1 MQYAKLIKHPLPPVK
16 PEYIEYS
23 NNNSQPYDNY
33 IYHAE
38 VLEGVLAVTILSYSK
53 RKKIE
58 IDSRHFY
65 DGEKYATQRVSDN
78 KRLSGALPHYVT
90 YNGKSMDNADEIIDA
105 YVKDAVNG
113 DVYKKCGA
121 VEGITTLHYVEQ
133 NMLAEALKLRHKKIT
148 DKVDQRMEALAEKP
162 PQEFYNWA
170 EDWVL
175 KDARYF
181 FYSYKK
187 GKTQRG
193 YCSHCETI
201 FEAADVKHNSKICC
215 PNCGSLL
222 TCKALGKSSRRI
234 DDCAGAS
241 YIEEITENGV
251 PTLVERIFTVKQ
263 RIEGHH
269 KGIENIQKTISYNEI
284 RRQFFNANT
293 LEVKPDGK
301 KQSYYAYGYFR
312 KKGNL
317 RWCGYEDCYGA
328 DAYIEPKIF
337 PKNIDSI
344 FKNSKVPK
352 IQNIEGSAITPWCT
366 VRFKY
371 LVRDLICIPA
381 LENFAKLG
389 FHKLL
394 QNIADDY
401 DFTGHSYYASSDIQ
415 RNIKK
420 GCKTVYETLGIPK
433 DTMNRL
439 GDIGIND
446 YLLYKY
452 LEHIA
457 SIKIE
462 TFMRYSRLGV
472 SESRNSYVV
481 LYVLRNYEITAEK
494 FIGYLEKQCRLVK
507 KNVGII
513 LNTYLDYLSMAKDLR
528 LPKTESVLFP
538 KNVNVEHD
546 RLVKIKS
553 DRKYKKQDAMLKKRV
568 KILEALSY
576 ETDEFLIR
584 PLRNSSEFLKE
595 SSVLNHCVKT
605 YIDRCANGK
614 TNIFGIR
621 KINEPEIPF
630 FTLQLSNDGLIVQN
644 LGKNN
649 CQPPKEVKDFVNQW
663 AKKVIA
669 KNKKKF
675 IEAANS
681 KPQKVRATA

>member
-38 VLEGVLAVTILSYSK
+38 VLEGVLAVTIMSYSK
-53 RKKIE
+53 HKKIE

-78 KRLSGALPHYVT
+78 KRLSGALPYYVT
-90 YNGKSMDNADEIIDA
+90 YGKGVDNADEIIDA

-121 VEGITTLHYVEQ
+121 VEGITTLYYVEQ
-133 NMLAEALKLRHKKIT
+133 NMLEDALKLRHKKIT

-170 EDWVL
+170 EEWVL

-187 GKTQRG
+187 GKTQKG
-193 YCSHCETI
+193 YCSHCGAI

-215 PNCGSLL
+215 PSCGSLL
-222 TCKALGKSSRRI
+222 TCKALGKSSQRI

-251 PTLVERIFTVKQ
+251 PTLVERIFVVKQ
-263 RIEGHH
+263 KIEGHRE
-269 KGIENIQKTISYNEI
+269 GIENMQKTIICNEI
-284 RRQFFNANT
+284 RRQFFNAIT
-293 LEVKPDGK
+293 FDVKPDSK

-312 KKGNL
+312 KKGDL

-328 DAYIEPKIF
+328 DDYIEPKIF

-344 FKNSKVPK
+344 FKNSKLPK
-352 IQNIEGSAITPWCT
+352 IQNIEVSAITPYCE
-366 VRFKY
+366 VRFKQ
-371 LVRDLICIPA
+371 LVNNCLKHMPV

-394 QNIADDY
+394 QDIADCYKDY
-401 DFTGHSYYASSDIQ
+401 PYFLNTNIDRY
-415 RNIKK
+415 IKK

-439 GDIGIND
+439 GDIGLRD
-446 YLLYKY
+446 YLLYKD

-457 SIKIE
+457 PIKIE
-462 TFMRYSRLGV
+462 TLMRYIRLGV
-472 SESRNSYVV
+472 PKSGNNHVIF
-481 LYVLRNYEITAEK
+481 YVLRNYKITAEK
-494 FIGYLEKQCRLVK
+494 LIGYLEKQCRLVK
-507 KNVGII
+507 KNVCTI
-513 LNTYLDYLSMAKDLR
+513 LNTYYDYLSMAKDLR

-546 RLVKIKS
+546 RLVQIKS
-553 DRKYKKQDAMLKKRV
+553 DREYKKQDAMLKKRV
-568 KILEALSY
+568 KILEVLSY
-576 ETDEFLIR
+576 QTEEFLIR
-584 PLRNSSEFLKE
+584 PLRSSADFLKE

-621 KINEPEIPF
+621 RSGDPKTPY
-630 FTLQLSNDGLIVQN
+630 FTLQLSNDGKVITN

-649 CQPPKEVKDFVNQW
+649 CQPPKEVKNFVNQW

-675 IEAANS
+675 IEAANG